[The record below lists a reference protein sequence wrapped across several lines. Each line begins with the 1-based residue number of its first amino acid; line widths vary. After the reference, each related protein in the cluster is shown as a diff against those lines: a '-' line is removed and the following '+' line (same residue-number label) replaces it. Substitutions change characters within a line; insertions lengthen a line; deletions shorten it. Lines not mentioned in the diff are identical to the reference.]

1 MRKSTKMK
9 VGAVGTSFALAGALA
24 IVASGTTG
32 AYFSETQPGTV
43 AGTIGAVHVLTS
55 NTTFAWTNMMPGDP
69 KSATVN
75 FTNTGTGLR
84 TSTSSSRTTPRC
96 TR

>member
-32 AYFSETQPGTV
+32 AYFSAAQDGTITGAIGTV
-43 AGTIGAVHVLTS
+43 KLSTT